1 MPVKLAY
8 QYRLKPNKA
17 TESLLWRQLEIAC
30 RLYNEALAEKKR
42 VWEEEKRSLSF
53 YDLQRWWTAKRVEDK
68 EFAQLNHTAG
78 GLVLL
83 RLERAFKRFFEA
95 IKRGEKA
102 GYPRFKKPHRFR
114 TIPFKYGNGTKFLRT
129 KNGKY
134 WLYIQSVGKVQVV
147 YHRPIPQGSVIKQV
161 WVTRKA
167 DGWFVTFAV
176 EVPEEAVKKPL
187 PPTGKAVGI
196 DVGVAN
202 LLTLSTGEKID
213 NPHWL
218 KRMEE
223 KLRIKQQILSRK
235 QKGSK
240 RWKRM
245 CRQIAKLH
253 LKIARQRL
261 DFYYKL
267 AKRLVSEFDLIAVED
282 LRVKDLA
289 QGMLSKEIHDA
300 GWGRFFEILSFKAS
314 SAGRTV
320 IKVNPNGTTQIC
332 ARCGKVVPKDLATR
346 IHKCPHC
353 GFVADRDVNAALN
366 ILRLGLERARGKA
379 LPVAVGQCPQEV
391 AVVGLTKGLPQ
402 TVDGTPANC
411 PENPEFS
418 LGFNPTMVDGSP
430 SAR

>member
-1 MPVKLAY
+1 MAVKLAY

-30 RLYNEALAEKKR
+30 RLYNEALAERKR
-42 VWEEEKRSLSF
+42 VWEEEKRSLTF
-53 YDLQRWWTAKRVEDK
+53 YDQMRWWTAKRVEDK

-95 IKRGEKA
+95 IKRGEKV

-114 TIPFKYGNGTKFLRT
+114 TIPFKYGNGTKFVRT

-134 WLYIQSVGKVQVV
+134 WLYIQNVGKVRVV

-176 EVPEEAVKKPL
+176 EIPEEAIKKPL

-282 LRVKDLA
+282 LSIKNLA
-289 QGMLSKEIHDA
+289 QGTLSKEIHDA
-300 GWGRFFEILSFKAS
+300 SWGRFFDILSFKAS

-320 IKVNPNGTTQIC
+320 VKVSPNGTTQIC
-332 ARCGKVVPKDLATR
+332 ARCGKVVPKDLSTR
-346 IHKCPHC
+346 THECPHC

-379 LPVAVGQCPQEV
+379 LPTTVGQCPQEV
-391 AVVGLTKGLPQ
+391 TMVGLTEGLPQ
-402 TVDGTPANC
+402 PVDGTPANC